1 MWLYDL
7 SVTSTSVII
16 VFICQPA
23 YSYVIT
29 VLRVT
34 SYLIEF
40 VPIKI
45 AKCAYS
51 KQLWWLSGG

>member
-51 KQLWWLSGG
+51 KQLW